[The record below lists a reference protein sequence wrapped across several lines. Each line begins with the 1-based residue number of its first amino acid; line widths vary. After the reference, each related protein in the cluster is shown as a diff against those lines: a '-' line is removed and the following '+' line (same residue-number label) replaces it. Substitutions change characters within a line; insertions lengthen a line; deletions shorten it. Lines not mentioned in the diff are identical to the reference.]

1 MQRKIEELPNIDIA
15 TCVIVCNELIYG
27 ALKSEQADE
36 NLLRIK
42 RFLQTMPIYPI
53 DEETAEVCAELKVAI
68 LNQFGPQNK
77 QKRRNIKIESLGF
90 KDNDLWICAIAI
102 QYDLILVSSDSD
114 IKRLNGICGLS
125 VEDW

>member
-1 MQRKIEELPNIDIA
+1 MQSKIEELPNIDIA

-27 ALKSEQADE
+27 ALKSEQANE
-36 NLLRIK
+36 NLIRIK
-42 RFLQTMPIYPI
+42 TFLQTMPIYLI

-68 LNQFGPQNK
+68 LNQFGPRSK
-77 QKRRNIKIESLGF
+77 QKRRNTKIESLGF
-90 KDNDLWICAIAI
+90 KDNDLWVCATAI
-102 QYDLILVSSDSD
+102 QYSLILISSDSD